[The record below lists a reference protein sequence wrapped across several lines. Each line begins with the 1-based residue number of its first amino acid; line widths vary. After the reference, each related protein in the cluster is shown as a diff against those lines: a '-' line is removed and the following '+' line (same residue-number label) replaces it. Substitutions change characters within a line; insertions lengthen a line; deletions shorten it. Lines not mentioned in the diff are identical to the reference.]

1 MPRRVN
7 PGIVPTRTAARSP
20 FRWDGGSHGAG
31 RRYTDRVKP
40 LAVRHRYAFSD
51 YVDLEEASNV
61 RHEYFRGEIYAM
73 AGGTPDHAAL
83 CLAFGA
89 ELRDKLRGGRC
100 RAFGADL
107 RIRVL
112 ACGLATYP
120 DVSVVCGP
128 LERDP
133 ESRTTVTNPTVVVE
147 VLSPSTEEYD
157 RGDKF
162 EIYKQL
168 PSLKEYVLVS
178 LREPLIQVW
187 RRNEEAAWLQ
197 EEAHAGGRVRLLS
210 LGCEIAVDDVYRDG
224 LEDAKAG
231 R

>member
-1 MPRRVN
+1 M
-7 PGIVPTRTAARSP
+7 
-20 FRWDGGSHGAG
+20 
-31 RRYTDRVKP
+31 KP
-40 LAVRHRYAFSD
+40 LAVRHRYSFAD
-51 YVDLEEASNV
+51 YIDLEEASNV
-61 RHEYFRGEIYAM
+61 RHEYFQGEIYAI

-89 ELRDKLRGGRC
+89 ELRDKLTGSQC
-100 RAFGADL
+100 RAFSADL

-112 ACGLATYP
+112 ASGMATYP

-133 ESRTTVTNPTVVVE
+133 DSRTTVTNPILLVE
-147 VLSPSTEEYD
+147 VLSPGTEAYD

-178 LREPLIQVW
+178 FREPAIEVW
-187 RRNEEAAWLQ
+187 RRTDSGDWTREEARV
-197 EEAHAGGRVRLLS
+197 GGRVRLTS
-210 LGCEIAVDDVYRDG
+210 VGCEVSVDDVYRGG
-224 LEDAKAG
+224 LEDAKDAKG
-231 R
+231 AK

>member
-1 MPRRVN
+1 M
-7 PGIVPTRTAARSP
+7 
-20 FRWDGGSHGAG
+20 
-31 RRYTDRVKP
+31 
-40 LAVRHRYAFSD
+40 AVRHHYAFSD
-51 YVDLEEASNV
+51 YVDLEQASNV
-61 RHEYFRGEIYAM
+61 RHEYFQGEIYAM

-89 ELRDKLRGGRC
+89 ELREKLKGDRC
-100 RAFGADL
+100 RAFSADL

-112 ACGLATYP
+112 ASGLATYP

-162 EIYKQL
+162 ELYKQM

-178 LREPLIQVW
+178 FRDPVIQVW
-187 RRNEEAAWLQ
+187 RRNSDGAWLQ
-197 EEAHAGGRVRLLS
+197 EEARSGARVRLLS

-224 LEDAKAG
+224 LDDANG
-231 R
+231 TR